1 MKIQLERKSTSC
13 PNRLTCVICRQIFAI
28 DTIRTLL
35 YNDKGLLQGDIC
47 RKCLKLTAKAIKQE
61 ILLSANLL
69 SRQPNLA
76 SSRTISP
83 PELVLELLE
92 CAVEDVKFP
101 TFYQWLIKRI
111 EVFSQEYQEIE
122 AARFS
127 LANCNCSK
135 HKLLKHWH

>member
-1 MKIQLERKSTSC
+1 MDLRVRFKVTSGALHNGTLTIKS
-13 PNRLTCVICRQIFAI
+13 ND
-28 DTIRTLL
+28 DT
-35 YNDKGLLQGDIC
+35 DKANGDIC
-47 RKCLKLTAKAIKQE
+47 CKCLKLTANAIKQE
-61 ILLSANLL
+61 ILLSPNLL
-69 SRQPNLA
+69 SNQPNLA

-101 TFYQWLIKRI
+101 TFYQWLIKKI